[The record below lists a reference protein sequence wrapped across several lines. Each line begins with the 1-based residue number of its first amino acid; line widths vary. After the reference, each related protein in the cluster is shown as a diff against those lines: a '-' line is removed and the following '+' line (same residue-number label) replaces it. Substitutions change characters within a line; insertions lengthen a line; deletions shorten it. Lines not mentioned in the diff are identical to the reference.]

1 MFLLSWEV
9 SAEKSA
15 LFLARFP
22 KNYITFVGEMN
33 VVMND
38 EIQKF
43 YNNSTKSHTNCVTH

>member
-1 MFLLSWEV
+1 M

-22 KNYITFVGEMN
+22 KNCITFVGEMN

-43 YNNSTKSHTNCVTH
+43 YNNSTKSHTNCVTR